1 MELTADTVS
10 EAVERARLELLRQG
24 HWDELRESERVTRV
38 EVLRTAMEAAGVI
51 AALDELRTKADG
63 AAGLAAE
70 LAEQRESARRVAA
83 EHDREIVRLADEIA
97 ELKAALLH
105 EESARLAAEGR
116 AARVD
121 AALDQ
126 VRAALAAAGTGA
138 AGADGA
144 GGAGGAGGESLSSEQ
159 ASGPMTLVTAGAAS
173 RAAGVGGA
181 GAQVEPAPGGLLR
194 RVLGHH

>member
-144 GGAGGAGGESLSSEQ
+144 GGAGGESLSSEQ

>member
-70 LAEQRESARRVAA
+70 LVEQRESARRVAA

-126 VRAALAAAGTGA
+126 VRAALAAAGPGT

-144 GGAGGAGGESLSSEQ
+144 GGSGGESPSVER

-181 GAQVEPAPGGLLR
+181 AAGAQVEPAPGGLLR